1 MPITLAEA
9 KVGMADKVDQQIVD
23 MFRRSSLLLDRLT
36 FDNAISPGTGGST
49 LVYGYTQL
57 KTHSTAA
64 VRAINSEY
72 TANEAKREKK
82 TTQAIIM
89 GGAFEVDRVIQDTSG
104 AIDEL
109 VFQADEK
116 IKATANFFTHCVI
129 NGTAPDTAATG
140 KATGK
145 ATDTA
150 ATDKAAGTF
159 DGLNKLLAGSSTEY
173 TATADLS
180 TSENVTANYNKF
192 LDELDEF
199 ISCLD
204 GMPDM
209 LIMNRKMLSKLRG
222 IARRAGYYDVTKDD
236 FGRGVE
242 TYNGIALMDAGEYY
256 NGSKTVDIVAD
267 TAAGSGTF
275 FTSDIYAVK
284 FGLDAF
290 HGISPTGTKVITSYM
305 PDLTQPGA
313 VKKGEVELV
322 AGVALK
328 NTLKAGHMKGII
340 TAQKTS

>member
-1 MPITLAEA
+1 MSITLEEA

-57 KTHSTAA
+57 KTPSTAA
-64 VRAINSEY
+64 VRDINSEY
-72 TANEAKREKK
+72 TANEAKRVKK

-116 IKATANFFTHCVI
+116 IKATANFFTNCVI
-129 NGTAPDTAATG
+129 NGTAAGNVARG
-140 KATGK
+140 KAT
-145 ATDTA
+145 
-150 ATDKAAGTF
+150 GTF
-159 DGLNKLLAGSSTEY
+159 DGLNKLLSDSSTEY

-180 TSENVTANYNKF
+180 TSANVTANYNQF

-199 ISCLD
+199 ISGLD

-209 LIMNRKMLSKLRG
+209 LLMNRKMLSKLRG
-222 IARRAGYYDVTKDD
+222 IARRAGYYESTKDD
-236 FGRGVE
+236 FGRVVE
-242 TYNGIALMDAGEYY
+242 TYNGIALMDAGKYY
-256 NGSKTVDIVAD
+256 DGANTVDIVAD
-267 TAAGSGTF
+267 TAAGPDTF
-275 FTSDIYAVK
+275 GTSDIYAVK

-328 NTLKAGHMKGII
+328 NTLKAGHMKGIV
-340 TAQKTS
+340 TAPKGA